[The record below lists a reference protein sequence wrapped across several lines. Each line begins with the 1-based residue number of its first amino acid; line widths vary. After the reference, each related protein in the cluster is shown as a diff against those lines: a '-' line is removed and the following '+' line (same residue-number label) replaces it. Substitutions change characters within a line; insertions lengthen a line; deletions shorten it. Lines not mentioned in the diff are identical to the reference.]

1 MTASAGTLNF
11 GRLASRASASRGLA
25 FGFPLGL
32 PFGFAFGGVAA
43 GLRAS
48 GLAR

>member
-11 GRLASRASASRGLA
+11 GRRASASRGFA
-25 FGFPLGL
+25 RGL
-32 PFGFAFGGVAA
+32 PFGFALGFAFAGAAA